1 MWEFRELI
9 GKRAD
14 AIWDE
19 ILSIADRN
27 EGYLPGNFKRYSSLL
42 AGVCKSTA
50 RHLDVA
56 LLWLTTPRGRHHRA
70 WVEVNSEGVARVAN
84 FTEYHRMQE
93 PYKILSGNKT
103 GSLPSEPSE
112 PSEPIKD
119 KKKTPPLPP
128 LAIPPW
134 LEAEPWNQFKEHRQK
149 LRKPMTRRA
158 EELAFAR
165 LAKLRDAG
173 DDPKLVVE
181 QSILKGWQ
189 DFYPL
194 NEGRL
199 QSRSDVLMDKS
210 RAALK
215 RGLE

>member
-1 MWEFRELI
+1 MPLEFSKQRRKAGAGWVPKIRRWFPVSHDINRDPEMWEFRELI

-84 FTEYHRMQE
+84 FTEYHRMRE
-93 PYKILSGNKT
+93 PYKILSGKKRAPPPPN
-103 GSLPSEPSE
+103 LPTLPNQLKIRRS
-112 PSEPIKD
+112 
-119 KKKTPPLPP
+119 PPPY
-128 LAIPPW
+128 PPW
-134 LEAEPWNQFKEHRQK
+134 RF
-149 LRKPMTRRA
+149 
-158 EELAFAR
+158 R
-165 LAKLRDAG
+165 LG
-173 DDPKLVVE
+173 
-181 QSILKGWQ
+181 
-189 DFYPL
+189 
-194 NEGRL
+194 
-199 QSRSDVLMDKS
+199 
-210 RAALK
+210 
-215 RGLE
+215 

>member
-1 MWEFRELI
+1 MPLEFSKQRRKAGAGWVPKIRRWFPVSHDINRDPEMWEFRELI

-84 FTEYHRMQE
+84 FTEYHRMRE

-134 LEAEPWNQFKEHRQK
+134 LEAEPW
-149 LRKPMTRRA
+149 
-158 EELAFAR
+158 
-165 LAKLRDAG
+165 
-173 DDPKLVVE
+173 
-181 QSILKGWQ
+181 
-189 DFYPL
+189 
-194 NEGRL
+194 
-199 QSRSDVLMDKS
+199 
-210 RAALK
+210 
-215 RGLE
+215 